1 MVHEIVHRRYMEQ
14 RTIEQYRRMHMRQVL
29 HAMVARWKTYVITA
43 RLETTH
49 GQYRTSYLVEL
60 SDMESVVSDVQQTMN
75 NLKSSFVHRILRRLH
90 NGALSNSLHIWHEW
104 AEEARAREQQEEER
118 VEQARWQ
125 REKEEKQ
132 QEQGRVEEE
141 LQDEKRNK
149 RCLQYLHRM

>member
-1 MVHEIVHRRYMEQ
+1 MEQ
-14 RTIEQYRRMHMRQVL
+14 RTIEQYRRMQMRQVL

-90 NGALSNSLHIWHEW
+90 NGALSHSLHIWHEW
-104 AEEARAREQQEEER
+104 VEEARAREQQEEER
-118 VEQARWQ
+118 VEHYHPWFF
-125 REKEEKQ
+125 KK
-132 QEQGRVEEE
+132 
-141 LQDEKRNK
+141 K
-149 RCLQYLHRM
+149 